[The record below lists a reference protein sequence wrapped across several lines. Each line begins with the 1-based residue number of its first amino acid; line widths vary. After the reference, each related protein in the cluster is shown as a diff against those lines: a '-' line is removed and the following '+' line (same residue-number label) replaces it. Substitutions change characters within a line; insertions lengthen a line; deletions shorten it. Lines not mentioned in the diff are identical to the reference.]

1 GSRSRRRKWVT
12 ASRPASRTAMRMRS
26 RGWRSI
32 GASAV
37 PPDTSA
43 PTTTA
48 RYWRCT
54 SRADSWATK
63 AVCACS
69 VRATTITPDVSL
81 SRRCTMPARGT
92 AASAGSRNSRALTR
106 VPLWLP
112 APGCTT
118 RPAGLSMTR
127 TSASSCSTVSGMS
140 SGSARTW
147 VSRVA
152 VSRISWPPRT
162 DSRGRTVAPSSR
174 TSPDFTQ
181 AASREREYSGNSS
194 ASTASKR
201 RPAMASGTCAPL
213 GAPRAASPASWASSC
228 WSVRGVGSDSVVAAG
243 WAGLAAIIPAS
254 RPPRP
259 GRPMTRRATLFR
271 SALLLVFLA
280 MFAASGCARM
290 KNMLKDDDVDE
301 GVAVEA
307 LYDKGH
313 ALMRGGNWA
322 GASTTYRRLT
332 AQYPYGPYTE
342 QALMEIAYAQ
352 YKMGRHD
359 DAVSSID
366 RFIRTYPTHRNVA
379 YMYYLRGLVNSTRDT
394 VFLQRAWNLDA
405 SRRDLATPLHGYND
419 LPIVT
424 AR

>member
-1 GSRSRRRKWVT
+1 
-12 ASRPASRTAMRMRS
+12 
-26 RGWRSI
+26 
-32 GASAV
+32 
-37 PPDTSA
+37 
-43 PTTTA
+43 
-48 RYWRCT
+48 
-54 SRADSWATK
+54 
-63 AVCACS
+63 
-69 VRATTITPDVSL
+69 
-81 SRRCTMPARGT
+81 
-92 AASAGSRNSRALTR
+92 
-106 VPLWLP
+106 
-112 APGCTT
+112 
-118 RPAGLSMTR
+118 
-127 TSASSCSTVSGMS
+127 
-140 SGSARTW
+140 
-147 VSRVA
+147 
-152 VSRISWPPRT
+152 
-162 DSRGRTVAPSSR
+162 
-174 TSPDFTQ
+174 
-181 AASREREYSGNSS
+181 
-194 ASTASKR
+194 
-201 RPAMASGTCAPL
+201 
-213 GAPRAASPASWASSC
+213 
-228 WSVRGVGSDSVVAAG
+228 
-243 WAGLAAIIPAS
+243 
-254 RPPRP
+254 
-259 GRPMTRRATLFR
+259 MTRRTTLFR

-405 SRRDLATPLHGYND
+405 SRRDLATPLQGYND
-419 LPIVT
+419 LRIVT
-424 AR
+424 ERYPNSRYAADAANRMAELRNTFARHEIETALYYMRRGAWVAAAERARYLVETYPQTEFQNDAVALMVAAYTELGNDTLAADARRVLELNEPGHPYLTGDWPKYPWTVRKLNPFAGEKSPIQ